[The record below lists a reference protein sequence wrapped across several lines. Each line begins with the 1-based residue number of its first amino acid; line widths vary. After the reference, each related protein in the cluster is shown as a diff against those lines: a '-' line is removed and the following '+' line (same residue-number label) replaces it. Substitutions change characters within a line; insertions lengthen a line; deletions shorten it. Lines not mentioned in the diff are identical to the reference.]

1 MKAVKTMKTVDVMIW
16 TLLAI
21 GGLNW
26 GLIGLFNFDLVA
38 AIFGEMS
45 VLSRIVY
52 IIVGLAALYDI
63 VAIKV
68 IWQRWGMHFGTPS
81 HA

>member
-1 MKAVKTMKTVDVMIW
+1 MKAMKTMDVFVW

-26 GLIGLFNFDLVA
+26 GLVGIFNFDLVA

-45 VLSRIVY
+45 ILSRMIY
-52 IIVGLAALYDI
+52 AIVGLAALYDI
-63 VAIKV
+63 VAVKA
-68 IWQRWGMHFGTPS
+68 IWQRWGMHLGTVS

>member
-1 MKAVKTMKTVDVMIW
+1 MKKLDVLIW

-26 GLIGLFNFDLVA
+26 GLIGLFKFDLVA

-52 IIVGLAALYDI
+52 NLVG
-63 VAIKV
+63 V
-68 IWQRWGMHFGTPS
+68 
-81 HA
+81 

>member
-1 MKAVKTMKTVDVMIW
+1 MKAMKTMDMVVW
-16 TLLAI
+16 TLLTI

-26 GLIGLFNFDLVA
+26 GLVGIFNFDLVA

-45 VLSRIVY
+45 ILSKIVY
-52 IIVGLAALYDI
+52 TIVGLAALYDI
-63 VAIKV
+63 VAIKA
-68 IWQRWGMHFGTPS
+68 IWQRWGMHLGTPS

>member
-1 MKAVKTMKTVDVMIW
+1 MADKTMKTMDVVVW
-16 TLLAI
+16 VLLAI

-26 GLIGLFNFDLVA
+26 GLVGIFKVDLVA
-38 AIFGEMS
+38 TIFGEMAL
-45 VLSRIVY
+45 LSRIIY

-63 VAIKV
+63 IAIKT
-68 IWQRWGMHFGTPS
+68 IWHRWNMHYKVPS